1 MLTVSSDEIRC
12 RVEKLRRQFQ
22 TSDPFILCRQLDVQL
37 KGVNFGETEH
47 SIKAMTTVIFRIR
60 MIQYNSN
67 LPRTLLTFIL
77 AHELGHILLHSREI
91 KTFQETETTLYET
104 NRLET
109 EANRFAAELL
119 LGDSASFY
127 REMQDSDYTLFQ
139 IAAVHHVPYDF
150 LAYKLQMMEEEGYPV
165 PELPAEPDSRCL
177 GGYLGLPDCYGFYEE

>member
-91 KTFQETETTLYET
+91 KTFQ
-104 NRLET
+104 
-109 EANRFAAELL
+109 
-119 LGDSASFY
+119 
-127 REMQDSDYTLFQ
+127 

-177 GGYLGLPDCYGFYEE
+177 GGDLGLPDCYGFYEE

>member
-109 EANRFAAELL
+109 EANRFAPP
-119 LGDSASFY
+119 SCCWV
-127 REMQDSDYTLFQ
+127 T
-139 IAAVHHVPYDF
+139 VHPF
-150 LAYKLQMMEEEGYPV
+150 TGKCRIPTIRC
-165 PELPAEPDSRCL
+165 SRSLRCIMSPTISWL
-177 GGYLGLPDCYGFYEE
+177 TNCK

>member
-77 AHELGHILLHSREI
+77 AHELGHLFLHKKANAIFMDSRTQFNTDKYEREAD
-91 KTFQETETTLYET
+91 TF
-104 NRLET
+104 
-109 EANRFAAELL
+109 AMELL
-119 LGDSASFY
+119 
-127 REMQDSDYTLFQ
+127 
-139 IAAVHHVPYDF
+139 V
-150 LAYKLQMMEEEGYPV
+150 
-165 PELPAEPDSRCL
+165 PDSVIFEHPDLTIGQLARL
-177 GGYLGLPDCYGFYEE
+177 TGYAEELLKNKEFFTSN

>member
-77 AHELGHILLHSREI
+77 AHERDTFSCTAGKSKHSRRR
-91 KTFQETETTLYET
+91 KQRCTKPT
-104 NRLET
+104 
-109 EANRFAAELL
+109 AW
-119 LGDSASFY
+119 
-127 REMQDSDYTLFQ
+127 
-139 IAAVHHVPYDF
+139 
-150 LAYKLQMMEEEGYPV
+150 KLRQT
-165 PELPAEPDSRCL
+165 
-177 GGYLGLPDCYGFYEE
+177 GLPPSCCWVTVHPFTGKCRIPTIRCSKSLRCIMSPTISWLTNCK

>member
-91 KTFQETETTLYET
+91 K
-104 NRLET
+104 RLET

-177 GGYLGLPDCYGFYEE
+177 GGDLGLPDCYGFYEE

>member
-12 RVEKLRRQFQ
+12 RVEKSWRQFQ
-22 TSDPFILCRQLDVQL
+22 TSDPFILCRQLDVRL

-109 EANRFAAELL
+109 EANRFAAE
-119 LGDSASFY
+119 S
-127 REMQDSDYTLFQ
+127 RWVT
-139 IAAVHHVPYDF
+139 VHPF
-150 LAYKLQMMEEEGYPV
+150 TGKCRIPTIRC
-165 PELPAEPDSRCL
+165 SRSPRCIMSPTISWL
-177 GGYLGLPDCYGFYEE
+177 TNCK

>member
-47 SIKAMTTVIFRIR
+47 SIKAMTTIIFRIR

-119 LGDSASFY
+119 PGNAGFRLYAVPDRCGASCPLRF
-127 REMQDSDYTLFQ
+127 
-139 IAAVHHVPYDF
+139 PG
-150 LAYKLQMMEEEGYPV
+150 LQTANDGRRG
-165 PELPAEPDSRCL
+165 LSRSGTARRAGQPL
-177 GGYLGLPDCYGFYEE
+177 SGR

>member
-1 MLTVSSDEIRC
+1 MLTVSTEEIRC
-12 RVEKLRRQFQ
+12 RVEKLRRQFL

-91 KTFQETETTLYET
+91 KTFQETETTL
-104 NRLET
+104 
-109 EANRFAAELL
+109 
-119 LGDSASFY
+119 
-127 REMQDSDYTLFQ
+127 
-139 IAAVHHVPYDF
+139 
-150 LAYKLQMMEEEGYPV
+150 
-165 PELPAEPDSRCL
+165 
-177 GGYLGLPDCYGFYEE
+177 

>member
-91 KTFQETETTLYET
+91 KTFQETETTQYEK
-104 NRLET
+104 NRIQNQ
-109 EANRFAAELL
+109 ANRIDADLQQVH
-119 LGDSASFY
+119 SADFY
-127 REMQDSDYTLFQ
+127 RE
-139 IAAVHHVPYDF
+139 IKEYD
-150 LAYKLQMMEEEGYPV
+150 
-165 PELPAEPDSRCL
+165 
-177 GGYLGLPDCYGFYEE
+177 